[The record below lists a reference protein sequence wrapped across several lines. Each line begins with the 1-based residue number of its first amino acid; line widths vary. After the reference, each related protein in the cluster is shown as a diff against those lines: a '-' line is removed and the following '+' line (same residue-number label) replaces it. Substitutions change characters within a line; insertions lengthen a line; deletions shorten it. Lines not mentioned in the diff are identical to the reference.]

1 MPDQSGCPCHPDPS
15 HSERKAV
22 KPGDTSAQRVTQR
35 GSMWRIG
42 SLAAAKQVLLA
53 RRSTIQAGFTAEYIP
68 RGVFRNHPILISDG
82 SQHDEQRRNVARFFA
97 PKVVAERYGQL
108 MQSVVDR
115 LLAQAEGTGRMTVD
129 QVALHYTVEVTASI
143 VGLTH
148 SPVAALS
155 RRLEKFFRQPPL
167 DRTKP
172 KLGRTN
178 RQWMLAAAKGLGPI
192 LGLYVFDVLPAVRS
206 RRRNPRRDVISH
218 LLEQDYNQAD
228 ILVECVT
235 YGTAGMVTTREFITM
250 ACWHLLQNAALR
262 QRYLEAEETERLAIL
277 AEIIRLE
284 PPVGHLYRRVTDDL
298 TVTDQ
303 AIAHQLSAGDLV
315 DLDIRAT
322 NTDEDA
328 FATVPHRLCPERERS
343 RGVHDVGL
351 SFGFGAHGCPG
362 QPLALRET
370 DALLRALLAK
380 QVKIVAEPSISWDD
394 LIEGYKVRG
403 LTLQIDSPNAV

>member
-1 MPDQSGCPCHPDPS
+1 MSD
-15 HSERKAV
+15 RKAI
-22 KPGDTSAQRVTQR
+22 KPGDTSDQRITKQ
-35 GSMWRIG
+35 GPMWRIG

-53 RRSTIQAGFTAEYIP
+53 RRSTKQAGFTAEYIP
-68 RGVFRNHPILISDG
+68 RDVFHHHPILISDG
-82 SQHDEQRRNVARFFA
+82 PQHDEQRRKVARFFA
-97 PKVVAERYGQL
+97 PNVVSSRYGEL
-108 MQSVVDR
+108 MHSVVDR
-115 LLAQAEGTGRMTVD
+115 LVGEAEEAGEFTVD

-172 KLGRTN
+172 RLGRTN
-178 RQWMLAAAKGLGPI
+178 RQWMMAAYKGLGPVV
-192 LGLYVFDVLPAVRS
+192 GLYLRDVLPAVRS

-218 LLEQDYNQAD
+218 LIEQGYNRAD

-250 ACWHLLQNAALR
+250 ACWHLLHNDALR
-262 QRYLEAEETERLAIL
+262 QRYLVAGETERLAIL

-284 PPVGHLYRRVTDDL
+284 PPVGHLYRRVTEDI
-298 TVTDQ
+298 TVTDRDTV
-303 AIAHQLSAGDLV
+303 HQLHAGDLV

-328 FATVPHRLCPERERS
+328 FADEPQRLCPGRDRS

-351 SFGFGAHGCPG
+351 SFGSGAHGCPG

-370 DALLRALLAK
+370 DALLSSLLAK
-380 QVKIVAEPSISWDD
+380 PVSIVSQPSISWDD

-403 LTLQIDSPNAV
+403 LKLRFEETSDPLPGGDRPGNGGE